1 MKIGVVGYSAGKFSQ
16 LIAKHLVEIGFEYMV
31 VTTGDDSFEIVSGYT
46 DLGIP
51 GLAYR
56 HAVETGHRTVGIAC
70 KKAAEYDC
78 FPTDETIIVGDNW
91 GDESNTF
98 LKSIDGLIRIGGG
111 PQSFKEATLFR
122 QMKPDAPIIEM
133 ELRREE

>member
-16 LIAKHLVEIGFEYMV
+16 EIAERLVDIGFEYMEIS
-31 VTTGDDSFEIVSGYT
+31 TGEHQFEIVSGYT

-51 GLAYR
+51 ALAYR
-56 HAVETGHRTVGIAC
+56 HATAAGHRTVGIAC
-70 KKAAEYDC
+70 KKAEEYDC
-78 FPTDETIIVGDNW
+78 YPTDETIIVGDNW
-91 GDESNTF
+91 GDESETF

-122 QMKPDAPIIEM
+122 QMKPGAPIIEM